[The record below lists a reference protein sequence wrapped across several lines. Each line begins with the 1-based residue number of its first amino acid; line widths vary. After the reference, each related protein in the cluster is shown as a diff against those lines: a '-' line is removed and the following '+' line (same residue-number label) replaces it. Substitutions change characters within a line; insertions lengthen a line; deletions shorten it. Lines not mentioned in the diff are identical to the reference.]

1 MAKSKSATDMQFSNL
16 FSQVDGRRQV
26 DGGSTLRRK
35 KPYLTDNI
43 KLGREFRKHYVRG
56 LKRLLR
62 QGKLKLG
69 GSVDF
74 LKNTHQRHAWL
85 EGLEA
90 TDWNVFIQGPPHGR
104 SDPTQVVKY
113 LAGYLTGGPIADGRI
128 ISADE
133 NEVYFWARPKHADG
147 VKHKGMN
154 RPRPHRLIGRQFM
167 QRWTQHILPKGFTRS
182 RSYGGYHGSKRARYL
197 QQSRDLLGQC
207 EEVPIEPDEN
217 EEGDPT
223 SDRTCPYC
231 EGELELI
238 HSERRPSWR
247 KIFERDIYR
256 STIYSPQHPLV
267 KVAPHHD
274 DSPVS

>member
-90 TDWNVFIQGPPHGR
+90 TDWNVFIQGPPTIHAAMDAAHSAER
-104 SDPTQVVKY
+104 FYAVSQLWRLPRQQ
-113 LAGYLTGGPIADGRI
+113 AG
-128 ISADE
+128 
-133 NEVYFWARPKHADG
+133 
-147 VKHKGMN
+147 
-154 RPRPHRLIGRQFM
+154 
-167 QRWTQHILPKGFTRS
+167 
-182 RSYGGYHGSKRARYL
+182 
-197 QQSRDLLGQC
+197 
-207 EEVPIEPDEN
+207 
-217 EEGDPT
+217 
-223 SDRTCPYC
+223 
-231 EGELELI
+231 
-238 HSERRPSWR
+238 
-247 KIFERDIYR
+247 
-256 STIYSPQHPLV
+256 
-267 KVAPHHD
+267 
-274 DSPVS
+274 